1 MEGHAEIE
9 MLRTLKGPSTGE
21 VSVHLVARD
30 SPGSGSHLPAAAF
43 IIPGGHSQGSGEEK
57 HPYTCPSRCG
67 SWGGDDTFH
76 LPVHMHGQIGA
87 GPPGSSVSC
96 LSVYLFAASSAT
108 LGLPSSALDVSCFP
122 REQIH
127 VGTSERVA
135 GSVPVTATVLPQL
148 SAGPAASPSASTV
161 RLLEWTEAAAPP
173 SRSGLR
179 VSICED
185 WGGVQRAAAVGRG
198 LRAWRRGLRR
208 KVGKLAEREDSGG
221 GTWSEG
227 LWGRGLEC
235 RPPQTRHLL
244 GPRGV
249 AYGEWV
255 PGAWLAVRRLEKDHA
270 D

>member
-1 MEGHAEIE
+1 M
-9 MLRTLKGPSTGE
+9 
-21 VSVHLVARD
+21 HLVARD

-57 HPYTCPSRCG
+57 HPHTCPSRCG
-67 SWGGDDTFH
+67 SWGGDDTSH
-76 LPVHMHGQIGA
+76 LPAHMHGQIGA

-185 WGGVQRAAAVGRG
+185 WGGPASRSCGAGPA
-198 LRAWRRGLRR
+198 
-208 KVGKLAEREDSGG
+208 
-221 GTWSEG
+221 
-227 LWGRGLEC
+227 GLEA
-235 RPPQTRHLL
+235 
-244 GPRGV
+244 GPEAEG
-249 AYGEWV
+249 GEAGREGGFW
-255 PGAWLAVRRLEKDHA
+255 GWDLE
-270 D
+270 